1 MVVSMIEDAPQLS
14 KPEETF
20 LAELA
25 PRLNLLDIGELQRL
39 NEMLENLYLDT
50 LLKQGLKGVEPDL
63 DKDVPVPDA
72 VYDALRTSEL
82 TDLTDYHDMIGTV
95 ELRWRA
101 AVIVAIQS
109 LVRQYPVVWAGR
121 NSVRAGNVR
130 AFGDGWNHTSVRARN
145 LFAASVALIPASV
158 CVFFVAAPLPD
169 AAQHAVVVT
178 SWAAM
183 IVGILGTLSLQRV
196 ISAAGRLPRPV
207 SLPIEFVAT
216 IHDHV
221 RGLTKVDL
229 DALRDALMADPAR
242 AFVARRTTELDATL
256 SRIIEMSPSI
266 DKELLAVVA
275 ASDAESRPRLIAAIL
290 AIVELEETGEPEEGA
305 PRRGIGAR
313 FRAETPGTRRRIAL
327 GTGLI
332 LLAFLVILVGIFFIA
347 GFGLYRHQGNLQSM
361 YYFGAYAML
370 LIGAMLRTRSNN
382 AGLQRLQEVAN
393 ALDAP

>member
-1 MVVSMIEDAPQLS
+1 MVISMIEDAPQLS

-20 LAELA
+20 VAELA
-25 PRLNLLDIGELQRL
+25 LRLNLLDIGELQRL

-50 LLKQGLKGVEPDL
+50 LLKQGLEGVEPDL
-63 DKDVPVPDA
+63 DKDEPVPDA
-72 VYDALRTSEL
+72 VYDALDAGEL

-145 LFAASVALIPASV
+145 LFAAFVALIPASV

-169 AAQHAVVVT
+169 AAQHAVVIA
-178 SWAAM
+178 SWVVL
-183 IVGILGTLSLQRV
+183 IVGVVGTLSLQRV
-196 ISAAGRLPRPV
+196 ISAAGRLPQPV
-207 SLPIEFVAT
+207 SLPVEFVAT

-221 RGLTKVDL
+221 RGLTKIEL

-256 SRIIEMSPSI
+256 SRIIEMLPST
-266 DKELLAVVA
+266 DKELMAVVA
-275 ASDAESRPRLIAAIL
+275 ASDAESRSRLVAVIL
-290 AIVELEETGEPEEGA
+290 AIVELEEQGEPDDGE
-305 PRRGIGAR
+305 PRRGIGSR
-313 FRAETPGTRRRIAL
+313 LRAETPGTRRRIAL

-332 LLAFLVILVGIFFIA
+332 LLAILAILVGIFFIA
-347 GFGLYRHQGNLQSM
+347 GFGLYRHQGDLKSM

-382 AGLQRLQEVAN
+382 AGLQRLQAIAN